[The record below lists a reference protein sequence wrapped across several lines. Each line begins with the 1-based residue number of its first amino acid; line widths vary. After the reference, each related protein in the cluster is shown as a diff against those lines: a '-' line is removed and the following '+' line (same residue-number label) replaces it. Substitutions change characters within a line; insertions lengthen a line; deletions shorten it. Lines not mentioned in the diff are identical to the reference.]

1 MTAAGSNPISGIILQ
16 QPVFMSEENSC
27 RQGGINNILPA
38 FNNDTLKEQQ
48 LVYYTA
54 TANSQPMN
62 TSQPYVYVHQLPNN
76 QSVNHLSL
84 TRLIM
89 HHETNQQ
96 QQQQPLFLSNN
107 ATSNIHP
114 SMLHSSTYQQHTAL
128 ATCHPSFNMTEL
140 PPPLMTNTA
149 ISSTPIS
156 TSIKRGHNDTSGI
169 SESNT
174 QIRPQHPQISNMQA
188 NTSIAGS
195 TPIKRLRGMNQ
206 PITLVTDISQQ
217 TTAAACRFATT
228 RFPFS
233 PFTVIFSQDVREK
246 SVIDDLTKHAM
257 CVIRL
262 KNKAQ
267 QPIRAVKL
275 EFKSAKA
282 RNDVLE
288 TGEITVSHLKYKV
301 VEFFAQANVLI
312 CSNCFGIGHFRKNC
326 PQKSEA
332 TCKTCGDKSAN
343 LKDHN
348 CSGIPKCIHCGGAHL
363 SNDTKCKIVQQ
374 YRATLTRNLL
384 ANGLPTS
391 LVNAGR
397 DSVQSNNIQCRTTTS
412 GLSYANVVKSTF
424 SNSNSEE
431 LIFRKLDSILT
442 KVEEESSATR
452 QSLIEFK
459 QEIRSSYEATQQQ
472 VEVLEEKVKKME
484 KKFEDLFLRTCT
496 IIQNICTT
504 LLDPQSSQ
512 GQNWKSY
519 WQEQIKSLVELRSS
533 FTKSTN
539 D

>member
-246 SVIDDLTKHAM
+246 SVIDDLTKHA
-257 CVIRL
+257 
-262 KNKAQ
+262 
-267 QPIRAVKL
+267 
-275 EFKSAKA
+275 S
-282 RNDVLE
+282 E
-288 TGEITVSHLKYKV
+288 TLN
-301 VEFFAQANVLI
+301 FN
-312 CSNCFGIGHFRKNC
+312 
-326 PQKSEA
+326 
-332 TCKTCGDKSAN
+332 
-343 LKDHN
+343 
-348 CSGIPKCIHCGGAHL
+348 
-363 SNDTKCKIVQQ
+363 
-374 YRATLTRNLL
+374 
-384 ANGLPTS
+384 
-391 LVNAGR
+391 
-397 DSVQSNNIQCRTTTS
+397 
-412 GLSYANVVKSTF
+412 
-424 SNSNSEE
+424 
-431 LIFRKLDSILT
+431 
-442 KVEEESSATR
+442 
-452 QSLIEFK
+452 
-459 QEIRSSYEATQQQ
+459 
-472 VEVLEEKVKKME
+472 
-484 KKFEDLFLRTCT
+484 
-496 IIQNICTT
+496 
-504 LLDPQSSQ
+504 
-512 GQNWKSY
+512 
-519 WQEQIKSLVELRSS
+519 
-533 FTKSTN
+533 
-539 D
+539 